1 MSTKLKVLVVEDGL
15 ANIEA
20 ARKQLA
26 DHDLTV
32 ISSYDEAHYIITT
45 VIDED
50 ALKKMVSVE
59 LPGHKVSVTW
69 GGSFRKLYGFDII
82 YFDGKKEGHKM
93 IAWNKDHPLHDFV
106 KRAEVACA
114 HPAFDVV
121 LTDVMMPK
129 HRFMNSEGK
138 LVVDSEMPYGPMIAF
153 RAIQF
158 GIKKIGILT
167 SGNHHKNHF
176 IYAFH
181 GLSGFTSGDIKLCC
195 SQGDDLPE
203 CKNDA
208 GESVKNWKALL
219 NRLL

>member
-1 MSTKLKVLVVEDGL
+1 MSTKLKVLVVEDNP

-20 ARKQLA
+20 AKKQLVNY
-26 DHDLTV
+26 DLTV
-32 ISSYDEAHYIITT
+32 ISSYDEAHYVITT
-45 VIDED
+45 IIDED
-50 ALKKMVSVE
+50 VLKNMASIE
-59 LPGHKVSVTW
+59 FPDHKVSVTW
-69 GGSFRKLYGFDII
+69 SGSFRKLYGFDIVDP
-82 YFDGKKEGHKM
+82 DGKKEGHKM
-93 IAWNKDHPLHDFV
+93 IGWKKDHPLYDFV
-106 KRAEVACA
+106 KRAEVACGR
-114 HPAFDVV
+114 PAFDVV

-129 HRFMNSEGK
+129 HRFINSEGK

-158 GIKKIGILT
+158 GIRRVGILT

-195 SQGDDLPE
+195 SQGDDLLE